1 MSLAVFRQL
10 PPTAERIG
18 GGRLLCPAVPRMVPA
33 AGKKYKYFP
42 DRDLKPPNKFENLN
56 MPERYRLP
64 IMPKTP
70 NFWSIGGVRPPKQTK
85 ELWRMKGEELVNT
98 ELQLNQFGIIALNG
112 GMLRHPHFEVMRMG
126 IGRSLKINETFAI
139 YRVEAPY
146 KPITNHGQGKRM
158 GGGKGAISEYGTP
171 VRAGRII
178 VEVGGNAL
186 WSEVQP
192 WLSRIAGKMP
202 FDALAVNKEM
212 LDSIRA
218 EEQKLVETN
227 QNPISFEWLVRNNM
241 LDCQRK
247 LSTYDKIWFGKFAYL
262 DRHLNKKF
270 QWVTGPRYKGKR

>member
-1 MSLAVFRQL
+1 MKVIGWTRPWIHKFRVRFDPGPGFLFQ
-10 PPTAERIG
+10 RIESKSVEKDPQTWTCVNNAIDSYF
-18 GGRLLCPAVPRMVPA
+18 LLI
-33 AGKKYKYFP
+33 
-42 DRDLKPPNKFENLN
+42 LTIKFFLSF
-56 MPERYRLP
+56 
-64 IMPKTP
+64 KVST
-70 NFWSIGGVRPPKQTK
+70 FFSF
-85 ELWRMKGEELVNT
+85 
-98 ELQLNQFGIIALNG
+98 QFGIIALNG

-218 EEQKLVETN
+218 EEQELVETN

>member
-1 MSLAVFRQL
+1 MRPLSALYPQYFANYQKLTDLNFHAKPEISQKTQRNGENVKYEE
-10 PPTAERIG
+10 TAWNAKIAEKR
-18 GGRLLCPAVPRMVPA
+18 
-33 AGKKYKYFP
+33 
-42 DRDLKPPNKFENLN
+42 ENVKL
-56 MPERYRLP
+56 
-64 IMPKTP
+64 
-70 NFWSIGGVRPPKQTK
+70 
-85 ELWRMKGEELVNT
+85 T
-98 ELQLNQFGIIALNG
+98 ENAKIW
-112 GMLRHPHFEVMRMG
+112 
-126 IGRSLKINETFAI
+126 RSLKINETFAI